1 MRGSMGG
8 ARAGGRGFDLGL
20 DVRFAVRAISRTPG
34 FSLAVLLTL
43 ALGIGATTAM
53 FSVLDA
59 ALGRALPF
67 RDPDRLVLGRATFNG
82 NVNPW
87 VSFPDYMDYRDQV
100 GSLESLATVG
110 GGSSTVTVTGTGEP
124 RQAALTFIT
133 ANLFETLGVR
143 PQLGRS
149 FSMEELPQGGG
160 GEVVLSH
167 AFWQQWFGGS
177 PEVVGRT
184 LVVDGG
190 PLTVVGVMPAGF
202 RFLYDTDLWVPP
214 WPGNSDPSTRR
225 FHNWLLVG
233 RLRPDAS
240 LEAARSD
247 ADVVSARL
255 QEAYPES
262 NRNKALQL
270 DNLHG
275 AMVEGHRQ
283 SLLVLTGAIVLVLL
297 IACGNVASLL
307 MARGSARTSELAVR
321 AAMGAG
327 RARLTR
333 QLLVECVILALAAG
347 AVGVAIAVT
356 LQGLILRFMS
366 MDLLGIREGGP
377 SITMLTIA
385 LTLSVGTVL
394 LFGVIPSLSAARANP
409 AEDLKEGS
417 RQAGSRGGIRFRSGL
432 VVLQVAVSLVL
443 LVGSGLLLRSF
454 AKLRGVDPGFRIEH
468 LLTAT
473 VSLPSDQYSEPE
485 RRIQFFEELK
495 AGIEAL
501 PGVESV
507 GLVSRLPLLQPAGN
521 YAVWNPE
528 RPPEGDARPPWA
540 DRRVIL
546 PGYLET
552 MEIPLIEGRGLEET
566 DVAGSSPVIVLSK
579 TTADAL
585 FPEQS
590 PLGRQVAV
598 DMGRDE
604 PGLFEVVGVVADHR
618 GTSLSGG
625 VRPAMFFPYAQ
636 LPGSTMRLAVA
647 ASDPLSLVRPIQSR
661 LWELDRNVL
670 LSDARTMQDAVS
682 GSISGARSVTTVL
695 GLFAAVAIA
704 LAALGLYGVLAYFVS
719 RRVHEIGIRVALGA
733 TAGNVLRLVV
743 GRGLTLVAVGAVL
756 GIVGA
761 VGATRLVEGMLF
773 QTSATDP
780 FTFAGVTGFFL
791 VVALGACLL
800 PAWKALRVD
809 PVEAFRAE

>member
-1 MRGSMGG
+1 
-8 ARAGGRGFDLGL
+8 
-20 DVRFAVRAISRTPG
+20 
-34 FSLAVLLTL
+34 
-43 ALGIGATTAM
+43 
-53 FSVLDA
+53 
-59 ALGRALPF
+59 
-67 RDPDRLVLGRATFNG
+67 
-82 NVNPW
+82 
-87 VSFPDYMDYRDQV
+87 
-100 GSLESLATVG
+100 
-110 GGSSTVTVTGTGEP
+110 
-124 RQAALTFIT
+124 
-133 ANLFETLGVR
+133 
-143 PQLGRS
+143 
-149 FSMEELPQGGG
+149 
-160 GEVVLSH
+160 
-167 AFWQQWFGGS
+167 
-177 PEVVGRT
+177 
-184 LVVDGG
+184 
-190 PLTVVGVMPAGF
+190 
-202 RFLYDTDLWVPP
+202 
-214 WPGNSDPSTRR
+214 
-225 FHNWLLVG
+225 
-233 RLRPDAS
+233 
-240 LEAARSD
+240 
-247 ADVVSARL
+247 
-255 QEAYPES
+255 
-262 NRNKALQL
+262 
-270 DNLHG
+270 
-275 AMVEGHRQ
+275 
-283 SLLVLTGAIVLVLL
+283 
-297 IACGNVASLL
+297 
-307 MARGSARTSELAVR
+307 
-321 AAMGAG
+321 
-327 RARLTR
+327 
-333 QLLVECVILALAAG
+333 
-347 AVGVAIAVT
+347 
-356 LQGLILRFMS
+356 
-366 MDLLGIREGGP
+366 
-377 SITMLTIA
+377 
-385 LTLSVGTVL
+385 
-394 LFGVIPSLSAARANP
+394 
-409 AEDLKEGS
+409 
-417 RQAGSRGGIRFRSGL
+417 
-432 VVLQVAVSLVL
+432 VSLVL

-485 RRIQFFEELK
+485 RRIQFFANLRE
-495 AGIEAL
+495 AIDAL

-507 GLVSRLPLLQPAGN
+507 GLVSRLPILQPAGN

-636 LPGSTMRLAVA
+636 LPVSTMRLAVA

-743 GRGLTLVAVGAVL
+743 RRGLTLVAAGAVL